1 MTFPRKKDPTSSII
15 KGQNNLQMA
24 ILTAPRSGPTGL
36 TLENDVKLIRSG
48 ILYADRIKLISPSAA
63 LFAELEDVSASGE
76 DALIDLVSQLDN
88 DVYRAVGA
96 RALTPEQREILP
108 WALDL
113 ARMSPSQVRRKWG
126 NKPATPQVLAWAM
139 RFKKVLASS
148 TVKFEEA
155 SKKITKGADVSQLKP
170 AIDAGVL
177 DISGSADLKNL
188 LSATATKSGRRK
200 GSLLHEWLL
209 TIRTHL
215 RDPSVHVLCDET
227 IRKIVKDLIDQGMES
242 PGQLAM
248 KNAAEAALGGGLIA
262 RLPALPSAPIDE
274 LLDLRADLSGPR
286 VRFRA
291 AVSRLEEKFQNQAF
305 DEEFAAEVQSIWTT
319 DVAPALAEIE
329 EEFKDHTLVREVGR
343 HLRQDVQKLVAK
355 GAGIYF
361 GLGALTSLENW
372 LALTASVAGPTAQM
386 ISDAV
391 NDKNAGLQQATAQ
404 EFFFLF
410 EANRSLTK

>member
-1 MTFPRKKDPTSSII
+1 MSPRKKDPVPSVI
-15 KGQNNLQMA
+15 KGQNGLQMA
-24 ILTAPRSGPTGL
+24 VLTAPKSGPAGM

-48 ILYADRIKLISPSAA
+48 ILYADRIKLVSPSAA
-63 LFAELEDVSASGE
+63 LFTELEGVSASGE

-88 DVYRAVGA
+88 DVYRAVGT
-96 RALTPEQREILP
+96 RGFTPEEREILP

-113 ARMSPSQVRRKWG
+113 ARMPPSQVRRKWG
-126 NKPATPQVLAWAM
+126 NKLAPPHVLTWAM
-139 RFKKVLASS
+139 RFKKVLSSS
-148 TVKFEEA
+148 TARFNET
-155 SKKITKGADVSQLKP
+155 SKTITEGADVSQLKP

-177 DISGSADLKNL
+177 DISGSADLKDL
-188 LSATATKSGRRK
+188 LSATATRSGRRQD
-200 GSLLHEWLL
+200 SLMREWIL

-227 IRKIVKDLIDQGMES
+227 IRKIVKDLIDRGIES
-242 PGQLAM
+242 PGRLSM
-248 KNAAEAALGGGLIA
+248 KNAGEAALGGGLIA
-262 RLPALPSAPIDE
+262 RLPALPNAPLDE
-274 LLDLRADLSGPR
+274 LLDLRDDLSGPR
-286 VRFRA
+286 MRFRA
-291 AVSRLEEKFQNQAF
+291 AVSRLEEKFESQAF
-305 DEEFAAEVQSIWTT
+305 DDEFAAEIQATWTT

-361 GLGALTSLENW
+361 ALGPMASLENW
-372 LALTASVAGPTAQM
+372 LALTASIAGPTSQM
-386 ISDAV
+386 FSDAA
-391 NDKNAGLQQATAQ
+391 NDKKAGLQQAKGQ